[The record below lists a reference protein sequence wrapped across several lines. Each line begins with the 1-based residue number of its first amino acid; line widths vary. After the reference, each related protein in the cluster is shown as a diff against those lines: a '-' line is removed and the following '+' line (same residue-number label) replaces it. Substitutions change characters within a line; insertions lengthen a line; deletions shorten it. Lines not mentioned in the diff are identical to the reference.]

1 MTVLLLL
8 LGQEG
13 LQALLNALQHGP
25 SLASVAP
32 WAIAIAVVAAIQ
44 SFVAAVQRERHI
56 GCRQSNRVGV
66 AAKLDLGAVEVQV

>member
-1 MTVLLLL
+1 VGSWVKEFMISTLLQVIGGGGIVLLLL

-44 SFVAAVQRERHI
+44 SLSLLCNVNVT
-56 GCRQSNRVGV
+56 
-66 AAKLDLGAVEVQV
+66 

>member
-13 LQALLNALQHGP
+13 LQALLNSLQHGP

-44 SFVAAVQRERHI
+44 SLSLLCNVNVT
-56 GCRQSNRVGV
+56 
-66 AAKLDLGAVEVQV
+66 